1 MPEEPCP
8 EHGVTQQEPQS
19 CPGWPALA
27 LEQGCAHGFGDCSSP
42 YGTPAPWP
50 VVSQPW
56 GTHRH
61 IQTGQFSAEVMELA
75 GKSWLSRTLSFPKGV
90 IYSGL
95 IQQSPACSLAVW
107 DSPSL
112 AALQGSSQEGPHLPP
127 QHPASVAA
135 PASVC
140 FVNQHRKQ
148 ESASKDW
155 GRMEHGAGRLVLE
168 LNRMMKFSQFSSSER
183 QQSGLSNWYK
193 QL

>member
-8 EHGVTQQEPQS
+8 ERRGNTAGATQLSRTAAP
-19 CPGWPALA
+19 A
-27 LEQGCAHGFGDCSSP
+27 LEQGCAEGSGVCSSP

-61 IQTGQFSAEVMELA
+61 TQTGQFSAEVMELA

-95 IQQSPACSLAVW
+95 IQQSPACSLAVR

-127 QHPASVAA
+127 QDPAAVAA

-148 ESASKDW
+148 ESASKDIGKGW
-155 GRMEHGAGRLVLE
+155 SMELE
-168 LNRMMKFSQFSSSER
+168 DLCWN
-183 QQSGLSNWYK
+183 
-193 QL
+193 